1 MIIDI
6 AKEIGAI
13 ARQVAN
19 RQPGVARSSR
29 SRCSATIRPRSKPTR
44 VGNG

>member
-13 ARQVAN
+13 DEGSPSSKPRA
-19 RQPGVARSSR
+19 ARSSR
-29 SRCSATIRPRSKPTR
+29 LRCSATIRPR
-44 VGNG
+44 